1 MPSTQTERLRGL
13 TTSIAVKAPV
23 RVASTANLT
32 LSSSQV
38 IDGITLAS
46 SDRERVLVWQQ
57 TNSTENGIY
66 EVRSAAWQR
75 ASDFDGE
82 RDATRGT
89 LIYVSTGVF
98 YGGRFFAVTSTG
110 INVPGSSVITLASA
124 GVFGSTITVSTFAE
138 TLLDDSSA
146 TNMRTTLSVAG
157 TTEANAFRASQEIA
171 STGAISLTLTSTDP
185 DASEMPSLFMNRN
198 SSSPAANDLGGNVVQ
213 RFNNTASTLF
223 SGVKWGSVLVTA
235 TTGAEDCQGIIVT
248 RQGGSLGT
256 RVTAGAGVQIGAPTG
271 GDKGIGTLNCS
282 SDIYSNNSSYNNPD
296 FVVEHWATGKIERF
310 ADRPGSSDYPGLL
323 PLPHVASFMRANLH
337 LPRVSRESMGIFSRS
352 DLVLEK
358 IEELFIHL
366 IEIDGRVQTLERHST
381 SRPSTF

>member
-75 ASDFDGE
+75 ATDFDGE
-82 RDATRGT
+82 RDATQGT

-157 TTEANAFRASQEIA
+157 TTEANAFLASQEIA

-185 DASEMPSLFMNRN
+185 DSSEMQSLFMNRN
-198 SSSPAANDLGGNVVQ
+198 SSSPAANDY
-213 RFNNTASTLF
+213 S
-223 SGVKWGSVLVTA
+223 
-235 TTGAEDCQGIIVT
+235 
-248 RQGGSLGT
+248 
-256 RVTAGAGVQIGAPTG
+256 AG
-271 GDKGIGTLNCS
+271 LNGEA
-282 SDIYSNNSSYNNPD
+282 
-296 FVVEHWATGKIERF
+296 FL
-310 ADRPGSSDYPGLL
+310 LL
-323 PLPHVASFMRANLH
+323 PPLARRIARA
-337 LPRVSRESMGIFSRS
+337 
-352 DLVLEK
+352 
-358 IEELFIHL
+358 
-366 IEIDGRVQTLERHST
+366 
-381 SRPSTF
+381 

>member
-110 INVPGSSVITLASA
+110 INVPGSSVITLASK
-124 GVFGSTITVSTFAE
+124 GVFGSTIAVSAFAE

-146 TNMRTTLSVAG
+146 VDMRKTLNAAGLTSANTFTGIQTLSGV
-157 TTEANAFRASQEIA
+157 
-171 STGAISLTLTSTDP
+171 SL
-185 DASEMPSLFMNRN
+185 
-198 SSSPAANDLGGNVVQ
+198 
-213 RFNNTASTLF
+213 
-223 SGVKWGSVLVTA
+223 
-235 TTGAEDCQGIIVT
+235 I
-248 RQGGSLGT
+248 
-256 RVTAGAGVQIGAPTG
+256 
-271 GDKGIGTLNCS
+271 
-282 SDIYSNNSSYNNPD
+282 
-296 FVVEHWATGKIERF
+296 
-310 ADRPGSSDYPGLL
+310 
-323 PLPHVASFMRANLH
+323 
-337 LPRVSRESMGIFSRS
+337 
-352 DLVLEK
+352 
-358 IEELFIHL
+358 
-366 IEIDGRVQTLERHST
+366 
-381 SRPSTF
+381 